1 MNASTEHVDRQ
12 YPLSE
17 LTGRIIKCAIE
28 VHKTLGPGFEEVFYQ
43 RALLKEL
50 AAEGLEVTREVD
62 IMARYKGLELGK
74 KRIDFVVENCM
85 LEIKAKGKMEDV
97 DVVQALSYLKAS
109 GYGVGLLINFGGA
122 MIEIKRLAN

>member
-1 MNASTEHVDRQ
+1 MKMSTEHINKQ

-50 AAEGLEVTREVD
+50 AAEGLEATREVE
-62 IMARYKGLELGK
+62 IPVRYKDLELGK
-74 KRIDFVVENCM
+74 KRIDFIVENCM
-85 LEIKAKGKMEDV
+85 LEIKAKWKLEDA
-97 DVVQALSYLKAS
+97 DFVQALSYLKAS
-109 GYGVGLLINFGGA
+109 GYGVGLLINFGA
-122 MIEIKRLAN
+122 ATIEIKRLAN